1 MTQDSVNEDYLITAS
16 QSIYVTLPPN
26 EQTKMISDLI
36 MNIIAYVEG
45 SISDMATAGL
55 TYIEDT
61 HQCSS
66 MQENLEQQ
74 VLCLEQQITLHS
86 IQMAE
91 QKAKIGKMSQH
102 LRTLTQKGRETKQQL
117 EQLQTDVEDQY
128 YDDIET
134 DLHPQKQKQNKIA
147 P

>member
-45 SISDMATAGL
+45 SISDMATVGL

-61 HQCSS
+61 SQCSS

-74 VLCLEQQITLHS
+74 VQYLEKQITSLS

-91 QKAKIGKMSQH
+91 QKEK
-102 LRTLTQKGRETKQQL
+102 
-117 EQLQTDVEDQY
+117 
-128 YDDIET
+128 
-134 DLHPQKQKQNKIA
+134 
-147 P
+147 